1 MNQETKN
8 EKKQINFSL
17 SCPVAKE
24 FAHAAI
30 ELGMKRSEVLAAL
43 IDGFLKE
50 LKGQSGK
57 AYHVPTSK

>member
-1 MNQETKN
+1 MNQETKI

-17 SCPVAKE
+17 SYPTAKE

-43 IDGFLKE
+43 IDGFLKQ
-50 LKGQSGK
+50 LKEQNRE
-57 AYHVPTSK
+57 AYHEPQSK